1 VRVAVAAASPKRG
14 SDDRARVLER
24 PWGTVVS
31 VADGTGG
38 MASGARAAKAFV
50 DGVERGVDA
59 IDVADADD
67 WVRLIEAID
76 RDIAAAG
83 HGGETTGVVLAIA
96 AGMIVGA
103 SVGDSRAWLFT
114 AAASTE
120 LTVGQQRKPRV
131 GTGRAVAMPIR
142 AGVEG
147 AIVVATD
154 GLFDHVPLADIAQ
167 SIIGGGEA
175 DALLDLVRSR
185 YRTLP
190 DDVAIV
196 TVLPSAPPRS

>member
-1 VRVAVAAASPKRG
+1 VRLAVAAASPKRA

-24 PWGTVVS
+24 PWGAVVC

-38 MASGARAAKAFV
+38 MASGARAAEAFV

-59 IDVADADD
+59 IDVADPGA
-67 WVRLIEAID
+67 WVGMLEAID

-83 HGGETTGVVLAIA
+83 HGGETTGIALAIT
-96 AGMIVGA
+96 AGTIIGA

-114 AAASTE
+114 GAASIE
-120 LTVGQQRKPRV
+120 LTAGQQRKPRL
-131 GTGRAVAMPIR
+131 GTGRAVAVPIR
-142 AGVEG
+142 AALDG
-147 AIVVATD
+147 ALVVATD
-154 GLFDHVPLADIAQ
+154 GLFDHVPIADIARLADA
-167 SIIGGGEA
+167 GAA

-196 TVLPSAPPRS
+196 TALPAAPPRS